1 MAIGRAIVNK
11 PPIILADEPTG
22 NLDTKMGQK
31 VIKIFK
37 ELNKEGHTILMVTH
51 NEDNREH
58 VQRTVYLKDGKLL
71 MIPLPSLNQYV
82 FGIKRFQSCYSNNS
96 G

>member
-1 MAIGRAIVNK
+1 VAIGRAIVNK

-58 VQRTVYLKDGKLL
+58 VQRTVYLKDGT
-71 MIPLPSLNQYV
+71 IIDDSLA
-82 FGIKRFQSCYSNNS
+82 
-96 G
+96 